1 MCESDGD
8 YPRAINC
15 ARLLALPMTTS
26 ITHEGNR
33 RFVLAVIGNAGVLP
47 PATEALA
54 VDLGRLAIDAGF
66 RIVTGGLSGVME
78 AVSRGARSSSSWRDG
93 DILGILPGY
102 DRRAANPYIDIV
114 IPTGM
119 QIGRNIIVA
128 AMADVVVV
136 IGGGAGT
143 LSEIAIAWQLDKPII
158 ALEPSGGFAAK
169 YAGEAIDGRRNDVV
183 YSAHTA
189 EEAVQFALELAKRD
203 RAEPGEIGSGWRNR
217 E

>member
-1 MCESDGD
+1 M
-8 YPRAINC
+8 
-15 ARLLALPMTTS
+15 S
-26 ITHEGNR
+26 ITHEGTR

-47 PATEALA
+47 PATEKLA
-54 VDLGRLAIDAGF
+54 VDVGRLAIDAGF
-66 RIVTGGLSGVME
+66 RVVTGGLSGVME
-78 AVSRGARSSSSWRDG
+78 AVSRGARSSSSWREG

-102 DRRAANPYIDIV
+102 DRRAANPYVDIV
-114 IPTGM
+114 VPTGM

-169 YAGEAIDGRRNDVV
+169 YAGESIDARRSDVV
-183 YSAHTA
+183 FPAHTA
-189 EEAVQFALELAKRD
+189 EETVQFALELAKRE
-203 RAEPGEIGSGWRNR
+203 RAEPGEIGTGWRNR